1 MNKTRN
7 LAIDMFRGLTMTLM
21 VFVNEFW
28 KVFNVPHWLE
38 HYATTED
45 GMGLSDI
52 VFPMFLFAMGMS
64 VPYALERRYAQGY
77 SLESTLKHIVSRTF
91 ALLVMGAFICNQE
104 SFEMAGSRAWWVLLM
119 VVGFFL
125 VWNQYPRDWKL
136 ARWCK
141 LAGALLLCAL
151 AISFRRVDGA
161 LFQGL
166 WWGILGQIGWMY
178 LFCSMAYLLCRDRKW
193 LLPILWAAVCLVNLS
208 VIPMR
213 DGGQLI
219 GPNVL
224 ADLAQALQ
232 LGKCYGPVMGL
243 GGMLLTLADWR
254 LTERPAMQRIGLAG
268 AAAAVLLVLGMASHT
283 GWIISKN
290 MGTLPWCLFV
300 SAISVGLYAVLRY
313 MERRGWTGWFKP
325 LSTAGTATLTV
336 YMIPYL
342 FIVLWLVVNPTPA
355 PWLSGWVGV
364 GKCAVMAAVYIACAW
379 GLTKAGIK
387 LKI

>member
-1 MNKTRN
+1 MNKRN

-28 KVFNVPHWLE
+28 KVFNVPHWME
-38 HYATTED
+38 HFETLED

-64 VPYALERRYAQGY
+64 IPYALENRLSKGQSLWDCFRHILRR
-77 SLESTLKHIVSRTF
+77 
-91 ALLVMGAFICNQE
+91 ALALVVMGAFIVNQE
-104 SFEMAGSRAWWVLLM
+104 SGNMQGNRALWVLGM

-125 VWNQYPRDWKL
+125 IWNQYPLEWKN
-136 ARWCK
+136 ARWLK
-141 LAGALLLCAL
+141 GAGIVLLVILALC
-151 AISFRRVDGA
+151 FRTTEGA
-161 LFQGL
+161 LFQGS

-178 LFCSMAYLLCRDRKW
+178 LFCATSYLLCRERKW
-193 LLPILWAAVCLVNLS
+193 VLPVLWSALCLVNLS

-213 DGGQLI
+213 DGGQWI
-219 GPNVL
+219 GPNIL
-224 ADLAQALQ
+224 ADTARALQ
-232 LGKCYGPVMGL
+232 LGKCYGAIMGL
-243 GGMLLTLADWR
+243 GGVLLTLADWKWQDR
-254 LTERPAMQRIGLAG
+254 SRGQRMGLAF
-268 AAAAVLLVLGMASHT
+268 AATVLLGLLGMAAHS
-283 GWIISKN
+283 GWIVSKN
-290 MGTLPWCLFV
+290 LGTLPWCLFV
-300 SAISVGLYAVLRY
+300 MSLSVALYTLLRY
-313 MERRGWTGWFKP
+313 LEKRGWTGWFKP
-325 LSTAGTATLTV
+325 LAPAGTATLTV

-364 GKCAVMAAVYIACAW
+364 GKCAVMAAVYLACAW